1 MKGARLLM
9 NSTSKTGNYKMI
21 LGLFWGLGGM
31 FGFTWE
37 DVVESYESKNRINH
51 NRQNSGY

>member
-1 MKGARLLM
+1 M